1 MYYRDRGE
9 DDVQALEEL
18 AAGSI
23 IAEHVHDEA
32 LPPSLLDAPT
42 AARLARV
49 FQTLGDPT
57 RMRIISLLLEGE
69 QCVHTITTA
78 LGMTQSAVSHQL
90 RTMRDLRLVRARKA
104 GRHVFY
110 ALDDAHIADLF
121 RQTLA
126 HIGHQ

>member
-1 MYYRDRGE
+1 M
-9 DDVQALEEL
+9 QALEEL
-18 AAGSI
+18 TAGSI
-23 IAEHVHDEA
+23 VTEHNHDGA
-32 LPPSLLDAPT
+32 LPPSFLDAPT

-57 RMRIISLLLEGE
+57 RIRIVSLLLEGE

-90 RTMRDLRLVRARKA
+90 RTMRDLRLVRVRKA

-110 ALDDAHIADLF
+110 ALDDAHIAGLF

>member
-1 MYYRDRGE
+1 MP
-9 DDVQALEEL
+9 ALEEI
-18 AAGSI
+18 AAGPI
-23 IAEHVHDEA
+23 VAEHVHAEA
-32 LPPSLLDAPT
+32 LPLSFLDAPS

-49 FQTLGDPT
+49 FQALGDPT
-57 RMRIISLLLEGE
+57 RIRIISLLLDGE

-90 RTMRDLRLVRARKA
+90 RTLRDMRLVRARKV
-104 GRHVFY
+104 GRHVYY

-126 HIGHQ
+126 HIRHR

>member
-1 MYYRDRGE
+1 MLKTPREGA
-9 DDVQALEEL
+9 VQALEEL
-18 AAGSI
+18 AVERI
-23 IAEHVHDEA
+23 IGGHSHDAA
-32 LPPSLLDAPT
+32 LPPSFLDAPT

-57 RMRIISLLLEGE
+57 RIRIISLLLEGE

-90 RTMRDLRLVRARKA
+90 RTMRDMRLVRARKA

-110 ALDDAHIADLF
+110 ALDDAHIAGLF